1 MQDSDKEHHPILQGW
16 LEKEKRSSSLLSS
29 STTKRWFTIEST
41 GTDVSLSYYK
51 SPRANSVERCG
62 WIFLADVESL
72 DEFAESNKVT
82 LTTNNDSRR
91 KSIGDE
97 DKQWVIII
105 HHPSRTFRLRAK
117 DRYQHRLWFDTLK
130 AHCVNAKNKEEKEV
144 SVYTWWY
151 CIIALVFE
159 FKLVHFSNYIFLMSE
174 RPHTLLVFLQYQ
186 ISAE

>member
-29 STTKRWFTIEST
+29 STTKRWFAIEESA

-62 WIFLADVESL
+62 WIFLADVDTL
-72 DEFAESNKVT
+72 DESAESNKVT
-82 LTTNNDSRR
+82 LTTNSDSRR
-91 KSIGDE
+91 KCIGDE
-97 DKQWVIII
+97 DIQWVIII

-130 AHCVNAKNKEEKEV
+130 EHCVNATNKEEKEV
-144 SVYTWWY
+144 S
-151 CIIALVFE
+151 L
-159 FKLVHFSNYIFLMSE
+159 
-174 RPHTLLVFLQYQ
+174 
-186 ISAE
+186 